1 MEVSIEMIMNQY
13 LIAVDDIAVGTLSVE
28 NLLKYKGKKIK
39 FIKNRKSVE
48 KAVLIQKLA
57 ESILEESREN
67 KEELLKD
74 IGNGRMENGRFAHYN
89 ISAKKIFAD
98 DEKVYLLYLL
108 CGTLE
113 KTGKALGVS
122 RQTVAD
128 WIKRYR

>member
-1 MEVSIEMIMNQY
+1 MEIKQY
-13 LIAVDDIAVGTLSVE
+13 LIAVDDRAVGVLSVE
-28 NLLKYKGKKIK
+28 NLLKYKGKKVK
-39 FIKNRKSVE
+39 FIKNREYVE

-57 ESILEESREN
+57 EDILEENREN
-67 KEELLKD
+67 KEDLLKD
-74 IGNGRMENGRFAHYN
+74 IGSGRMENGRFNHCN

-113 KTGKALGVS
+113 KTGKAIGLS

-128 WIKRYR
+128 WIRRYR

>member
-1 MEVSIEMIMNQY
+1 MNIKQY
-13 LIAVDDIAVGTLSVE
+13 MIAVDDIAVGVLSVE
-28 NLLKYKGKKIK
+28 NLLKFKGKKIK
-39 FIKNRKSVE
+39 FIKNRIYVE

-57 ESILEESREN
+57 EDILEESREN
-67 KEELLKD
+67 KKELLED
-74 IGNGRMENGRFAHYN
+74 IGNGRMENGRFNSYN

-128 WIKRYR
+128 WIRRYK